1 MSAKFCFLG
10 DDVTAEASTA
20 MAARG
25 AREALGTAE
34 KPKKELATEGQDFD
48 HDAYY
53 AEAPVASGV
62 GHRYPR
68 ARAAVFWMATYSPA
82 ARPKREHPP
91 RLAESTLD
99 SSNCSDVYGNARR
112 GFRSNSGPL
121 AKRCCTTAQ
130 AGGFSPRSS
139 GRPASSHCFKRG
151 ATFGATRATFR
162 ASFGLASTL
171 RTLRT
176 NRPEKNP
183 RQKGSNP
190 PKPPRAAKCHL

>member
-112 GFRSNSGPL
+112 GFRSNSGPP
-121 AKRCCTTAQ
+121 AKRGCTCSHLQPRRVASVRGHPVAQ
-130 AGGFSPRSS
+130 RRRTVSS
-139 GRPASSHCFKRG
+139 AARPSVQPGRPSGLPSALHLPYEP
-151 ATFGATRATFR
+151 FGPT
-162 ASFGLASTL
+162 G
-171 RTLRT
+171 
-176 NRPEKNP
+176 
-183 RQKGSNP
+183 
-190 PKPPRAAKCHL
+190 PKKIR